1 MQIAASFVIL
11 VTPAA
16 VGGVALNVRYLRKAK
31 LSAADAAAS
40 VGVTQ
45 VMSFA
50 VFGVLVLV
58 SAAIA
63 GSSKAA
69 KALTPPH
76 WAYIALGVLVG
87 LALIVLALP
96 AGRRLLLSR
105 VGSVASQV
113 IPRLVDVAQRP
124 VKLVQGIGGTLL
136 ITLAYILCLAA
147 SVRAVGD
154 ANVPLA
160 SIAVVY
166 LAGNA
171 AGSFIPTPAASARS
185 RRLCP
190 SRWPAPACSQP
201 RRSRPCCCSGPS
213 RSGCRSWPAGSPCTT
228 CSARTPLAARRSAR
242 RSHWQSQS
250 WSRLSR

>member
-1 MQIAASFVIL
+1 MIL

-50 VFGVLVLV
+50 VFGVLVV
-58 SAAIA
+58 ISAAIA

-76 WAYIALGVLVG
+76 WAYIALAILVG

-96 AGRRLLLSR
+96 AGRRQLLKR

-113 IPRLVDVAQRP
+113 IPRLLDVAQRP
-124 VKLVQGIGGTLL
+124 AKLAQGVGGTVLVS
-136 ITLAYILCLAA
+136 LAYIACLAA
-147 SVRAVGD
+147 SVHAVGD
-154 ANVPLA
+154 GHIPLA

-171 AGSFIPTPAASARS
+171 AGSFIPTPGGIGAVETALSLALAGAGMPAAQAITAVLLFRTVTFWLPVLAGWVSLHYLQ
-185 RRLCP
+185 RRDVL
-190 SRWPAPACSQP
+190 
-201 RRSRPCCCSGPS
+201 
-213 RSGCRSWPAGSPCTT
+213 
-228 CSARTPLAARRSAR
+228 
-242 RSHWQSQS
+242 
-250 WSRLSR
+250 